1 MVVTSPSL
9 RLNTA
14 ARSPAPRPRLTWPL
28 RTFLEQPNLRGLGW
42 WQTTVPQVLPF
53 LDASQSELIQ
63 TVLQEQS
70 SFADSDT
77 YRSLPQGP
85 AHCDLFRDNVLFAG
99 TSGSAPDG
107 RHHRL
112 LLCRLRHLAV

>member
-1 MVVTSPSL
+1 ARTQAQAHL
-9 RLNTA
+9 A
-14 ARSPAPRPRLTWPL
+14 AQDFP
-28 RTFLEQPNLRGLGW
+28 LEQPNLRGLSW
-42 WQTTVPQVLPF
+42 WQATVPQVLPF

-99 TSGSAPDG
+99 TSEAPQMGGIIDFYFAG
-107 RHHRL
+107 RSEEHTSELQSREKL
-112 LLCRLRHLAV
+112 VCRLQL